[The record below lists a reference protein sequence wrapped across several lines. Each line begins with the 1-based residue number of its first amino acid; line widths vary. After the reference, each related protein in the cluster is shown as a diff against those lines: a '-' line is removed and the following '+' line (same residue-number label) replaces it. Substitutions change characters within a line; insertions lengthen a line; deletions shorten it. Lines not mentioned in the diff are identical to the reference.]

1 MNKKII
7 SYLLCISILFT
18 VFFIVSEKQVYA
30 DNSNVMTLEEA
41 IKLINDRVN
50 SKKKTK
56 FSTINEP
63 YVYPILPGTK
73 EWESFKSKDEMMD
86 ACQIPSEI
94 VDSMST
100 EALTLSVIN
109 HPLLDTEVLSYND
122 YTQGFDSFV
131 SDFDAAKALLER
143 EDFAVNL
150 AKIYL
155 DTPVLNK
162 EEYKEQRSNSQNTM
176 LDFTVKETVL
186 AVPQVFNLFKE
197 DEAEALIVIAENK
210 MKEKSENQEM
220 YGTSVNTFFTVRATV
235 SGKNN
240 RNGFATV
247 LTPRGS
253 SVVVITISDAEF
265 TTQQK
270 EQINA
275 TYRKEYPQAT
285 IVASASKKYNCHS
298 YAWYLSSTSNRYW
311 MDDPSKYMSDGSYW
325 KLNYS
330 NVKSGAK
337 MYWSEKQHSAN
348 VISVNSS
355 AANGKKC
362 TVQSKWG
369 QGPIMKHNESYS
381 PYNNSRTVWGR

>member
-131 SDFDAAKALLER
+131 SAFDAAKALLER

-162 EEYKEQRSNSQNTM
+162 EEYKEQRSNSQNTN
-176 LDFTVKETVL
+176 FVQPIYCKVVL
-186 AVPQVFNLFKE
+186 NGVNNITYPHPKQSLTWANRVLS
-197 DEAEALIVIAENK
+197 I
-210 MKEKSENQEM
+210 SE
-220 YGTSVNTFFTVRATV
+220 
-235 SGKNN
+235 
-240 RNGFATV
+240 
-247 LTPRGS
+247 
-253 SVVVITISDAEF
+253 
-265 TTQQK
+265 
-270 EQINA
+270 
-275 TYRKEYPQAT
+275 
-285 IVASASKKYNCHS
+285 
-298 YAWYLSSTSNRYW
+298 
-311 MDDPSKYMSDGSYW
+311 KYMQRKYFPLQ
-325 KLNYS
+325 K
-330 NVKSGAK
+330 
-337 MYWSEKQHSAN
+337 
-348 VISVNSS
+348 
-355 AANGKKC
+355 
-362 TVQSKWG
+362 
-369 QGPIMKHNESYS
+369 
-381 PYNNSRTVWGR
+381 

>member
-1 MNKKII
+1 
-7 SYLLCISILFT
+7 
-18 VFFIVSEKQVYA
+18 
-30 DNSNVMTLEEA
+30 MTLEEA

-73 EWESFKSKDEMMD
+73 EWESFKSKSEMMN

-94 VDSMST
+94 IDSMST

-109 HPLLDTEVLSYND
+109 HPLLDTDVLSYDN

-155 DTPVLNK
+155 DTPVLSK

-186 AVPQVFNLFKE
+186 AVPQVYNLFKE
-197 DEAEALIVIAENK
+197 DEAEALIVIAKNK
-210 MKEKSENQEM
+210 MKEKSKNEET
-220 YGTSVNTFFTVRATV
+220 YGTSVNTFFTVRAAV
-235 SGKNN
+235 SGKSN

-253 SVVVITISDAEF
+253 YVVVITISDAEF
-265 TTQQK
+265 TAQQK
-270 EQINA
+270 EQISA

-298 YAWYLSSTSNRYW
+298 YAWYLSSTNNKYW
-311 MDDPSKYMSDGSYW
+311 MNDPSKYMSDGSYL

-337 MYWSEKQHSAN
+337 MYWSGEQHSAN
-348 VISVNSS
+348 VISVNSN

-381 PYNNSRTVWGR
+381 PYNNSRTVWSKIS